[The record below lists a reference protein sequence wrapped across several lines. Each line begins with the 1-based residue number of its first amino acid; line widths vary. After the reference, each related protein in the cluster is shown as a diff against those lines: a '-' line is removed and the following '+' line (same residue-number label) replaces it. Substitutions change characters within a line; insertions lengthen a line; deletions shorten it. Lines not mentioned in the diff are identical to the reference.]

1 MAKDFTEIGEFGPIY
16 RQFEK
21 KPREAIRFLMKKK
34 NGEFP
39 NALYREDIGFVDIVW
54 GNEDRFGLSHIIKEH
69 EKELEELHYTIDNF
83 IPIIFSLGIY
93 SESKRENK
101 IKLETENFLLII
113 KTKWNQTNKRF
124 VMSAFDLR
132 PIHRKNPKRAA
143 ELKKKASKKGGS
155 L

>member
-1 MAKDFTEIGEFGPIY
+1 MAKDFTETG
-16 RQFEK
+16 
-21 KPREAIRFLMKKK
+21 
-34 NGEFP
+34 
-39 NALYREDIGFVDIVW
+39 D
-54 GNEDRFGLSHIIKEH
+54 
-69 EKELEELHYTIDNF
+69 F

-132 PIHRKNPKRAA
+132 PIYRKNPKRAA
-143 ELKKKASKKGGS
+143 ELKKKASKRGGS